1 MMNEIIKFVKSDK
14 RIVVT
19 VIIILVL
26 ILLGTILA
34 FTVGSSVAFNLESE
48 MKEMGKDF
56 YENFYYSELNKSEED
71 KKEFLSKFQSLGI
84 KINLSNLARSNKKDN
99 EEKIKNFVNPKT
111 KEPCDLEN
119 SMVIIYPKSPFGQ
132 TDYSM
137 EVKLVCGLEDN

>member
-19 VIIILVL
+19 AIIILFL
-26 ILLGTILA
+26 ILLGTVLA

-71 KKEFLSKFQSLGI
+71 KKEFLSKFQNLGI

-99 EEKIKNFVNPKT
+99 EEKIKDFVNPKT
-111 KEPCDLEN
+111 
-119 SMVIIYPKSPFGQ
+119 
-132 TDYSM
+132 
-137 EVKLVCGLEDN
+137 